1 MSTSSGDSN
10 ATQTS
15 PNKRQ
20 SDDNPEESNK
30 KQKLNNGLTVVI
42 NNNANPTSPQGDRK
56 TPIPRPVTPI
66 PNAKNNGKPLKD
78 VTELDTEIATK
89 YDKIWKDVKTYVAE
103 KYLMVEKL
111 SKSNKG
117 EALTL
122 NIKDEKSLN
131 EGSNTNSNNASRS
144 PSPSK
149 LKTSA
154 DRNTS
159 STSSGNNKSNT
170 NETKKVAD
178 EKKTSVFDNKFGAG
192 AQVKQDPV
200 HDEVSRDSITV
211 KTEKVEQNTNISNNI
226 ATTKEEKKGE
236 IGSIIALPSSPIKLE
251 SIGDGTDSDDTI
263 MLVADS
269 IPVNK
274 QKSSKGDES
283 KADQVEKMDLH

>member
-1 MSTSSGDSN
+1 LLLTPFSS
-10 ATQTS
+10 
-15 PNKRQ
+15 
-20 SDDNPEESNK
+20 E
-30 KQKLNNGLTVVI
+30 
-42 NNNANPTSPQGDRK
+42 
-56 TPIPRPVTPI
+56 
-66 PNAKNNGKPLKD
+66 
-78 VTELDTEIATK
+78 
-89 YDKIWKDVKTYVAE
+89 
-103 KYLMVEKL
+103 
-111 SKSNKG
+111 G

-131 EGSNTNSNNASRS
+131 EGSYTNSNNASRS

-159 STSSGNNKSNT
+159 STPSGNNKSNT
-170 NETKKVAD
+170 NETKKIAD

-200 HDEVSRDSITV
+200 HDEASRDSISV
-211 KTEKVEQNTNISNNI
+211 KTEKAEQNTNISNNI
-226 ATTKEEKKGE
+226 NNTTKEEKE
-236 IGSIIALPSSPIKLE
+236 IGSIIELPSSPIKLE

-274 QKSSKGDES
+274 EESSKGDES
-283 KADQVEKMDLH
+283 KADQVEKMELH